1 MEITKDS
8 VLSSFSRRTTDSL
21 QIQNLMQKHPL
32 YFTKKK
38 QLPENFKNPEQMSH
52 FNSQKSQEMGE
63 KLSFYSALSRLTIDQ
78 SLFDDVLANPSNHAP
93 FTSVEEEKGERFK
106 WYYTQPN
113 GELFGPLTGA
123 DMDKRYQLGALKK
136 GSKVK
141 TREDDSYYHLI
152 NLLKRY
158 AKILKT
164 RKLQLPEQPKML
176 SNKIKK
182 FRKGVVVRSSKPAS
196 NLGFG
201 EFGKGEPDFDFSNGQ
216 PIRRFGRAERTRT
229 YAPRP
234 VFQLKQVKEK
244 GDKDDVPPPTRERAK
259 TQV

>member
-1 MEITKDS
+1 MQITKDK
-8 VLSSFSRRTTDSL
+8 VLSSFSKRINDEKRL
-21 QIQNLMQKHPL
+21 KNLVQKYPL
-32 YFTKKK
+32 YFTRASNM
-38 QLPENFKNPEQMSH
+38 PENFRNPEQMSH

-78 SLFDDVLANPSNHAP
+78 SLFDDVLANPSNHNP
-93 FTSVEEEKGERFK
+93 FTSVEEEKEERYK

-113 GELFGPLTGA
+113 GELFGPLSGI
-123 DMDKRYQLGALKK
+123 DMDKRYQLGVLKK

-158 AKILKT
+158 SKILKT
-164 RKLQLPEQPKML
+164 RKLQLPEQPKLL

-182 FRKGVVVRSSKPAS
+182 FRKGVVVRGSKPTS

-234 VFQLKQVKEK
+234 VFQLKQIKEK
-244 GDKDDVPPPTRERAK
+244 GNTDDIPPPTRERAK